1 MRQTGIE
8 AGLALVPAAQR
19 DASDELKATYPAM
32 SINNATLSDDP
43 GLNKFYS
50 PSIAA
55 PANRWS
61 GSNKSGYSH
70 PEYDRLYD
78 AWLAAVDPREREQ
91 IVIQA
96 TKFMSE
102 EIPMLPLYFN
112 YLVVAH
118 VQRLGGPLPKAP
130 ASTPHHNVH
139 EWRWN

>member
-1 MRQTGIE
+1 
-8 AGLALVPAAQR
+8 
-19 DASDELKATYPAM
+19 M

-91 IVIQA
+91 VVIQA

-118 VQRLGGPLPKAP
+118 VQRLAGPLPKAP